1 MRKIWDWIVALISK
15 VPYDKL
21 LHFIAGLLAAALAAI
36 TFHFRWCI
44 AVAIFVGIAKETF
57 DWATTKKV
65 EWLDLLATAIGGLII
80 QAFVLLG

>member
-21 LHFIAGLLAAALAAI
+21 LHFIAGLLA
-36 TFHFRWCI
+36 
-44 AVAIFVGIAKETF
+44 VAIFVGIAKEAF